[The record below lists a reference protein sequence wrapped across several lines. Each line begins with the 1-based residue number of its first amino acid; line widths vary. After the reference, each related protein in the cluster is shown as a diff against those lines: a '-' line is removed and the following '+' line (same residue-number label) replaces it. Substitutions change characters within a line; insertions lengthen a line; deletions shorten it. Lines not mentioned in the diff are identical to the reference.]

1 MKLIIATL
9 IMSTAAL
16 IAEPAKVEGFTHIR
30 TVGGI
35 DEYTLD
41 ANGMRVLLLPQKS
54 VPVVTFMITYHVGSR
69 HEVTGTTGATHL
81 LEHLM
86 FKGTAKYNR
95 SLGTGFDQMLER
107 VGAETNATTWLDRT
121 NYFATVPSNALP
133 LLVELE
139 ADRMRNLT
147 LADEDRKPEMTV
159 VRNEFE
165 RGENDPRSALDKEM
179 WAAAFMAH
187 PYHHDTIGWRS
198 DIEKVPISKLR
209 AFYDTFYWPNNA
221 TATLIGDFEPE
232 KALALIREK
241 YVVIPK
247 APHTFPEIY
256 TEEPEQSAQRRVAIK
271 RAGELGVVSI
281 AHKIPRATDA
291 DWPAVQVL
299 SAVLTEGK
307 TSRLYRTLTDKNL
320 TTDVSAFC
328 AFNFDPTLHTIY
340 AELADGA
347 KHATV
352 EKQVFAD
359 ITSIKKDGVTAS
371 EVASA
376 VTGLL
381 AERAFERDGT
391 FALASMINECIAVGD
406 WTLFTTLD
414 DKFRAV
420 TPADVQRVAKKY
432 LIDRHSVVGWFE
444 PEADEEGTGAPVA
457 KPAAKEEKFTQK
469 EVLPPKPPEKELDSP
484 APTNLATKVFR
495 ETVASADVLVC
506 RTAVKDIV
514 TIHGSLPAG
523 ESVSKNRAIANLAA
537 GMLERGTTKR
547 GEFVIAELLENAG
560 AQIDFR
566 AENDTLEFN
575 AKCLAKDLPL
585 VLELLAEQLRTP
597 AFVAKDFEKLKKQMA
612 SELQMTLEDTN
623 TQAGVA
629 FSQASYPAGHPN
641 RRASVADLIG
651 EIESAKLAEVKAFH
665 KAEYSATGMKLVIVG
680 DADSAAVKADVEKH
694 FGGWMAERIK
704 RPTPVKAVAKASEKT
719 VNMPDKTSVSVLIG
733 QPSGLRVSDEDWLA
747 LRLGT
752 DILGRGF
759 TGRLIGTIR
768 DREGLTYGIGAST
781 AGDTFADGVWVV
793 KATFSPALLQRGI
806 DSTKREIAAWHKAG
820 ITAAELA
827 YRKSAAAGQF
837 AVEMETTEG
846 LAEQLLRCV
855 ERGFPISWLD
865 EYPGKIRALTLEQ
878 VNGAIQK
885 ILDPE
890 KMITVKAG
898 TLK

>member
-1 MKLIIATL
+1 MKLIATIL
-9 IMSTAAL
+9 AMSTASL
-16 IAEPAKVEGFTHIR
+16 IAESTKVDGFSHVR

-41 ANGMRVLLLPQKS
+41 SNGLRVLLLPQKS

-86 FKGTAKYNR
+86 FKGTERYNR
-95 SLGTGFDQMLER
+95 SKGTGFDQLLER

-139 ADRMRNLT
+139 ADRMRNLALT
-147 LADEDRKPEMTV
+147 DEDRKPEMTV

-165 RGENDPRSALDKEM
+165 RGENDPRSALDKEL
-179 WAAAFMAH
+179 WASAFMAH

-198 DIEKVPISKLR
+198 DIESVPIAKLR

-221 TATLIGDFEPE
+221 TATLIGDFEPAA
-232 KALALIREK
+232 ALALIREK
-241 YVVIPK
+241 YSVIPK
-247 APHTFPEIY
+247 APHPFPEVY
-256 TEEPEQSAQRRVAIK
+256 TVEPEQTAQRRVGIK

-281 AHKIPRATDA
+281 AHKIPRAIDP

-299 SAVLTEGK
+299 SAVLTSGK

-328 AFNFDPTLHTIY
+328 AFNYDPTLHTIY

-347 KHATV
+347 KHADV
-352 EKQVFAD
+352 EKRIGTAIDAV
-359 ITSIKKDGVTAS
+359 KKDSVTAS
-371 EVASA
+371 EVQNA
-376 VTGLL
+376 VAGLL

-432 LIDRHSVVGWFE
+432 FLDKRSVVGWFE
-444 PEADEEGTGAPVA
+444 PEADDADEAPA
-457 KPAAKEEKFTQK
+457 PAAKAETFKQK
-469 EVLPPKPPEKELDSP
+469 EVLPPKPPEEELAAP
-484 APTNLATKVFR
+484 APTNLAAQVVR
-495 ETVASADVLVC
+495 ENIAGADVLVC
-506 RTAVKDIV
+506 RTGVKDII
-514 TIHGSLPAG
+514 TLSGSLPAG
-523 ESVSKNRAIANLAA
+523 ESAAKNRAIAVLAA
-537 GMLERGTTKR
+537 GMLERGTTKH
-547 GEFVIAELLENAG
+547 GEFDIAELLEKAG
-560 AQIDFR
+560 AETDFR
-566 AENDTLEFN
+566 ATNDTLEFS
-575 AKCLAKDLPL
+575 AKCLAADLPL
-585 VLELLAEQLRTP
+585 VLELLAEQLRLP
-597 AFVAKDFEKLKKQMA
+597 AFKAADFAKLKKQLA
-612 SELQMTLEDTN
+612 SELQMSLDDTS
-623 TQAGVA
+623 TQASVA
-629 FSQASYPAGHPN
+629 FSQAAFPVGHPN
-641 RRASVADLIG
+641 RKDSVADLIAS
-651 EIESAKLAEVKAFH
+651 IESAKLADVKAFH
-665 KAEYSATGMKLVIVG
+665 AQQYSTNGMHIVVVG
-680 DADSAAVKADVEKH
+680 DADPALVKQHIEKH
-694 FGGWMAERIK
+694 FSGWTNQQPK
-704 RPTPVKAVAKASEKT
+704 RPDIAKAVANAAEKT

-733 QPSGLRVSDEDWLA
+733 QPSGLRVTDPDWLPLKLA
-747 LRLGT
+747 TDVLGK
-752 DILGRGF
+752 GF
-759 TGRLIGTIR
+759 TSRLVGTVR

-781 AGDTFADGVWVV
+781 SGDTFNDGAWLV
-793 KATFSPALLQRGI
+793 KATFSPALLATGI
-806 DSTKREIAAWHKAG
+806 ASTKREISAWVKTGLSAD
-820 ITAAELA
+820 ELA

-855 ERGFPISWLD
+855 ERGFPIGWLD
-865 EYPGKIRALTLEQ
+865 EFPGKIRALTLEQ
-878 VNGAIQK
+878 VNGAIK
-885 ILDPE
+885 SHLDPE

-898 TLK
+898 TLN

>member
-1 MKLIIATL
+1 MKHILTILT
-9 IMSTAAL
+9 MSTAAL
-16 IAEPAKVEGFTHIR
+16 FAEPVKLDGFSHVR

-41 ANGMRVLLLPQKS
+41 SNGLRVLLLPQKS

-95 SLGTGFDQMLER
+95 SIGTGFDQQLER

-139 ADRMRNLT
+139 ADRMRNLALT
-147 LADEDRKPEMTV
+147 DEDRKPEMTV

-165 RGENDPRSALDKEM
+165 RGENDPRSALDKEL

-198 DIEKVPISKLR
+198 DIESVPIAKLR

-221 TATLIGDFEPE
+221 TATLIGDFEPAA
-232 KALALIREK
+232 ALALIREK
-241 YVVIPK
+241 YSVIPK
-247 APHTFPEIY
+247 APHPFPEVY
-256 TEEPEQSAQRRVAIK
+256 TVEPEQTAQRRVGIK

-281 AHKIPRATDA
+281 AHKIPRAQDA

-299 SAVLTEGK
+299 SAVLTSGK

-328 AFNFDPTLHTIY
+328 AFNYDPTLHTIY

-347 KHATV
+347 KHTDV
-352 EKQVFAD
+352 EKRIGEAIDAV
-359 ITSIKKDGVTAS
+359 KKESVTAS
-371 EVASA
+371 EVQNA
-376 VTGLL
+376 VAGLL

-391 FALASMINECIAVGD
+391 FSLASMINECIAVGD

-432 LIDRHSVVGWFE
+432 FVDKRSVVGYFE
-444 PEADEEGTGAPVA
+444 PEADEADEAPAPAPVA
-457 KPAAKEEKFTQK
+457 KQETFKQK
-469 EVLPPKPPEKELDSP
+469 EVLPPKPPEKELAAP
-484 APTNLATKVFR
+484 APTTLASQVVR
-495 ETVASADVLVC
+495 ETIAGADVLVC
-506 RTAVKDIV
+506 RTGVKDII
-514 TIHGSLPAG
+514 TLTGSLPAG
-523 ESVSKNRAIANLAA
+523 ESAGKNRAIANLVA
-537 GMLERGTTKR
+537 GMLERGTTKH
-547 GEFVIAELLENAG
+547 GEFEIAELLEKAG
-560 AQIDFR
+560 AETDFR
-566 AENDTLEFN
+566 ATNDTLEFS
-575 AKCLAKDLPL
+575 AKCLAADLPL
-585 VLELLAEQLRTP
+585 VLELLAEQLRHP
-597 AFVAKDFEKLKKQMA
+597 AFGAGEFSKLKKQMA
-612 SELQMTLEDTN
+612 SELQMTLEDT
-623 TQAGVA
+623 TMQAAVA
-629 FSQASYPAGHPN
+629 FSQAAFPVGHPN
-641 RRASVADLIG
+641 RKDSVADLIVA
-651 EIESAKLAEVKAFH
+651 IESAKLADVKAFH
-665 KAEYSATGMKLVIVG
+665 AQNYSTHGMHLVVVG
-680 DADSAAVKADVEKH
+680 DADKTVIKQQIEKH
-694 FGGWMAERIK
+694 FSGWTSQ
-704 RPTPVKAVAKASEKT
+704 RPKPTTTAKAEAKAAEKT
-719 VNMPDKTSVSVLIG
+719 VNMPDKTSVSVIVG
-733 QPSGLRVSDEDWLA
+733 QPSGLRVTDEDWLPIKLA
-747 LRLGT
+747 TEVLGK
-752 DILGRGF
+752 GF
-759 TGRLIGTIR
+759 TSRLVGTVR
-768 DREGLTYGIGAST
+768 DREGLTYGIGAAT
-781 AGDTFADGVWVV
+781 TGDTFNDGAWMV
-793 KATFSPALLQRGI
+793 KATFSPALLEKGI
-806 DSTKREIAAWHKAG
+806 TSTKREISAWHKLG
-820 ITAAELA
+820 LAAEELA

-855 ERGFPISWLD
+855 ERGFPLSWLD
-865 EYPGKIRALTLEQ
+865 EFPGKIRALTLEQ
-878 VNGAIQK
+878 VNTAIQK
-885 ILDPE
+885 HLDPA

>member
-1 MKLIIATL
+1 MKIISAL
-9 IMSTAAL
+9 FLMSTAL
-16 IAEPAKVEGFTHIR
+16 LFAEPVKVDGFTHVR

-139 ADRMRNLT
+139 ADRMRNLI

-165 RGENDPRSALDKEM
+165 RGENDPRSALDKEI

-198 DIEKVPISKLR
+198 DIERVPIEKLR

-221 TATLIGDFEPE
+221 TATLIGDFESG
-232 KALALIREK
+232 KALALIKEK
-241 YVVIPK
+241 YAVIPK
-247 APHTFPEIY
+247 SPHAFPEIY
-256 TEEPEQSAQRRVAIK
+256 TEEPEQSAQRRVGIK
-271 RAGELGVVSI
+271 RAGELGVVSV

-307 TSRLYRTLTDKNL
+307 TSRLYRSLTDQNL
-320 TTDVSAFC
+320 TTDVSAHC

-347 KHATV
+347 KHSDV
-352 EKQVFAD
+352 EKRIFAD
-359 ITSIKKDGVTAS
+359 IEAIKKNGVTSA

-376 VTGLL
+376 VAGLL

-420 TPADVQRVAKKY
+420 TAADVQRVAKKY
-432 LIDRHSVVGWFE
+432 LLDRRSVVGWFE
-444 PEADEEGTGAPVA
+444 PEADEAVEPG
-457 KPAAKEEKFTQK
+457 KPAVVVKEEKFVQK
-469 EVLPPKPPEKELDSP
+469 EVLPPKPPEKELESP
-484 APTNLATKVFR
+484 APTSLAKSVIR
-495 ETVASADVLVC
+495 ETVAGADLMVLQ
-506 RTAVKDIV
+506 TAVKDIV
-514 TIHGSLPAG
+514 TIHGSIPAG
-523 ESVSKNRAIANLAA
+523 ESVAKDRAIANLAA
-537 GMLERGTTKR
+537 GMLERGTMKR
-547 GEFVIAELLENAG
+547 GEFEIAELLENAG

-585 VLELLAEQLRTP
+585 VLELLAEQMRYP
-597 AFVAKDFEKLKKQMA
+597 ALKAKDFEKLKKQMA
-612 SELQMTLEDTN
+612 SELQMTLDDTN

-629 FSQASYPAGHPN
+629 FSQAAYPIGHPN
-641 RRASVADLIG
+641 RRSGVAELIG
-651 EIESAKLAEVKAFH
+651 HEVRGRRRCRRCKGEIDFRAALWR
-665 KAEYSATGMKLVIVG
+665 VG
-680 DADSAAVKADVEKH
+680 FPAAD
-694 FGGWMAERIK
+694 
-704 RPTPVKAVAKASEKT
+704 
-719 VNMPDKTSVSVLIG
+719 
-733 QPSGLRVSDEDWLA
+733 
-747 LRLGT
+747 
-752 DILGRGF
+752 
-759 TGRLIGTIR
+759 
-768 DREGLTYGIGAST
+768 
-781 AGDTFADGVWVV
+781 
-793 KATFSPALLQRGI
+793 
-806 DSTKREIAAWHKAG
+806 
-820 ITAAELA
+820 
-827 YRKSAAAGQF
+827 AAGSSHSS
-837 AVEMETTEG
+837 
-846 LAEQLLRCV
+846 R
-855 ERGFPISWLD
+855 
-865 EYPGKIRALTLEQ
+865 
-878 VNGAIQK
+878 
-885 ILDPE
+885 
-890 KMITVKAG
+890 
-898 TLK
+898 